1 MLAKLINY
9 GIFTYKLLVTIY
21 KSSLYLVTIYRLCLD
36 NDDVIYKEPFNY
48 SFQERLETIQYN
60 VTLSITA
67 AISGISKEN
76 HELGLESP
84 HHRRW
89 FRKLVYCTKYKNIN
103 VRVAYTNYY
112 PKSAN
117 VIRQGSP
124 VYFFSVLNTISL
136 KIPFFHPQ
144 YLNEAT

>member
-21 KSSLYLVTIYRLCLD
+21 KSSLYLVTIIRLCLD

-60 VTLSITA
+60 VALSITA

-84 HHRRW
+84 HHRR
-89 FRKLVYCTKYKNIN
+89 
-103 VRVAYTNYY
+103 
-112 PKSAN
+112 
-117 VIRQGSP
+117 
-124 VYFFSVLNTISL
+124 
-136 KIPFFHPQ
+136 
-144 YLNEAT
+144 